1 MSDAVSEI
9 AGHAVW
15 RCAADG
21 PLLVGERSATDLIGD
36 AMGAGARVVVI
47 PVSRLGPGFLTLS
60 TRIAGEVIQK
70 FVNYGF
76 QVAFLGDVSDAVE
89 ASDALRDFIRES
101 NRGRHVWFVADL
113 AALEARLA
121 AT

>member
-1 MSDAVSEI
+1 MSDAASEI